1 MQRSGGVVV
10 PLGPMPNP
18 EHLVNAG
25 ADLVYSREPQW
36 IADDMFHISGEIPRT
51 TDYERGLPGQVRRN
65 DPSSS
70 WESDPLLIDE
80 RSVAVHVQGK
90 GQFVFSACSH
100 AGIINVL
107 RHAKSSFPDVPLYG
121 TMGGFHLSG
130 NTEAIIP
137 QTVADLGQFG
147 LKLLAPGHCT
157 GWRALTA
164 ISKVFGDELVPSA
177 VGKRYLI

>member
-1 MQRSGGVVV
+1 MS
-10 PLGPMPNP
+10 PL
-18 EHLVNAG
+18 
-25 ADLVYSREPQW
+25 
-36 IADDMFHISGEIPRT
+36 T
-51 TDYERGLPGQVRRN
+51 TDAANAYVDKLTAGVPDCVKNRAKLRDRIQLGLLKRN
-65 DPSSS
+65 
-70 WESDPLLIDE
+70 PLLVDE
-80 RSVAVHVQGK
+80 RSVAVHVRGK

-107 RHAKSSFPDVPLYG
+107 RHAKGSFPDVPLYG

-164 ISKVFGDELVPSA
+164 ISKVFGEEVVPSA